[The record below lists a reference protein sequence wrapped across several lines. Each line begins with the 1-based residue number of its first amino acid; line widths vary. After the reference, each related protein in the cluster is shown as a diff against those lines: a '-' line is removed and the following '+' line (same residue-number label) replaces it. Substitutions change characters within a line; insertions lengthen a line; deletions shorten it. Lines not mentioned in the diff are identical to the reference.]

1 MTAPRPNGQG
11 STPIG
16 RPLSTWA
23 RLSLGVLSV
32 TTALLLWQA
41 LGSLRLIPS
50 GLLASPAQV
59 FAALVDIARHGY
71 RGTSLGEDIG
81 ATLLRALA
89 GFAIGMLAGV
99 PLGLWMGM
107 SRLTAAAADWI
118 VQFLRPLPP
127 LSFLVLLML
136 WLGTG
141 DLAKVGLL
149 ALTAFPIITSATY
162 AAVASVP
169 QQKIQAAR
177 SLGASHGQ
185 VFRHVL
191 LPAALPTISTGLR
204 IALAAA
210 FSTVVAAELMAGS
223 DGLGWMIFSA
233 SQFLRNDVVL
243 LGIILLGLL
252 GMGLNSILLGLDRS
266 LIHWRGRE

>member
-1 MTAPRPNGQG
+1 MIDENAGAG
-11 STPIG
+11 G
-16 RPLSTWA
+16 RWA
-23 RLSLGVLSV
+23 RLGLGALSV
-32 TTALLLWQA
+32 LAALLIWQA
-41 LGSLRLIPS
+41 TTSLHLIPT
-50 GLLASPAQV
+50 GLLASPAEV
-59 FAALVDIARHGY
+59 FAAFLDIARHGY

-89 GFAIGMLAGV
+89 GFGIGMVAGV

-118 VQFLRPLPP
+118 VQCLRPLPP

-141 DLAKVGLL
+141 DSAKIALL
-149 ALTAFPIITSATY
+149 ALTAFPIITSAAY

-169 QQKIQAAR
+169 QQKIQAAQ
-177 SLGASHGQ
+177 SLGASRGQ
-185 VFRHVL
+185 IFRHVL
-191 LPAALPTISTGLR
+191 LPAALPMISTGLR

-223 DGLGWMIFSA
+223 NGLGWMIFSA
-233 SQFLRNDVVL
+233 SQFLRNDVIL
-243 LGIILLGLL
+243 LGIILLGVL
-252 GMGLNSILLGLDRS
+252 GMLLNSLLLGLDRS
-266 LIHWRGRE
+266 VIHWRGRE

>member
-1 MTAPRPNGQG
+1 MSGQEG
-11 STPIG
+11 QPG
-16 RPLSTWA
+16 ERWA
-23 RLSLGVLSV
+23 RLGLGTLSILV
-32 TTALLLWQA
+32 GLGAWQA
-41 LGSLRLIPS
+41 LGGLHLIPS

-59 FAALVDIARHGY
+59 WAAFVDITRHGY

-81 ATLLRALA
+81 ATLFRALA
-89 GFAIGMLAGV
+89 GFVAATVVGV

-107 SRLTAAAADWI
+107 SRLTAAAADWM

-127 LSFLVLLML
+127 LSFLVLLTL

-162 AAVASVP
+162 AAVSGVP
-169 QQKIQAAR
+169 RQKIQAAQ
-177 SLGASHGQ
+177 SLGASSLQIFG
-185 VFRHVL
+185 HVL
-191 LPAALPTISTGLR
+191 LPAALPMISTGLR

-223 DGLGWMIFSA
+223 NGLGWMIFSA
-233 SQFLRNDVVL
+233 SQFLRNDVIL

-252 GMGLNSILLGLDRS
+252 GMGLNSLLLGVDRS

>member
-1 MTAPRPNGQG
+1 MSGQG
-11 STPIG
+11 DPSG
-16 RPLSTWA
+16 ERWM
-23 RLSLGVLSV
+23 RLGLGTLSV
-32 TTALLLWQA
+32 AAGLAVWQA
-41 LGSLRLIPS
+41 LGSFHLIPS
-50 GLLASPAQV
+50 GLLASPEEV
-59 FAALVDIARHGY
+59 WAALIDISRHGY

-81 ATLLRALA
+81 ATLLRAVL
-89 GFAIGMLAGV
+89 GFLIGTLVGV

-107 SRLTAAAADWI
+107 SRLTAAAADWL

-127 LSFLVLLML
+127 LSFLVLLTL

-162 AAVASVP
+162 AAVGSVP
-169 QQKIQAAR
+169 QQKILAAQ
-177 SLGASHGQ
+177 SLGASSGQ
-185 VFRHVL
+185 IFRHVL
-191 LPAALPTISTGLR
+191 LPAALPMISTGLR

-233 SQFLRNDVVL
+233 SQFLRNDIIL

-252 GMGLNSILLGLDRS
+252 GMGLNSLLLGLDRG
-266 LIHWRGRE
+266 LIHWRGRD

>member
-1 MTAPRPNGQG
+1 VFKLASSTQG
-11 STPIG
+11 G
-16 RPLSTWA
+16 GLSWQ
-23 RLSLGVLSV
+23 RLGLGCLSV
-32 TTALLLWQA
+32 AVALLGWQA
-41 LGSLRLIPS
+41 MNTLHIVPS
-50 GLLASPAQV
+50 GLLASPAEV
-59 FAALVDIARHGY
+59 VAALVDISRHGY

-81 ATLLRALA
+81 ATLLRALG
-89 GFAIGMLAGV
+89 GFAVGTLVGV

-107 SRLTAAAADWI
+107 NRIAAAGADWF

-141 DLAKVGLL
+141 DVAKVGLL
-149 ALTAFPIITSATY
+149 AITAFPIIASASY
-162 AAVASVP
+162 AAVAGVP
-169 QQKIQAAR
+169 LQKIQAAA
-177 SLGASHGQ
+177 SLGASRGQ
-185 VFRHVL
+185 IFRHVV

-233 SQFLRNDVVL
+233 SQFLRNDVIL
-243 LGIILLGLL
+243 LGIIILGIL
-252 GMGLNSILLGLDRS
+252 GMALNTILLGLDRRI
-266 LIHWRGRE
+266 IHWRGRE

>member
-1 MTAPRPNGQG
+1 MSGQG
-11 STPIG
+11 AAAGERWTRLGLGTLSVAIG
-16 RPLSTWA
+16 
-23 RLSLGVLSV
+23 LGV
-32 TTALLLWQA
+32 WQA
-41 LGSLRLIPS
+41 LGSLHLIPS
-50 GLLASPAQV
+50 GLLASPAEV
-59 FAALVDIARHGY
+59 WAAFIDISRHGY
-71 RGTSLGEDIG
+71 RGTSLGQDVI
-81 ATLLRALA
+81 ATLLRAVA
-89 GFAIGMLAGV
+89 GFAVGTLVGV

-107 SRLTAAAADWI
+107 SRLTAAAADWM

-127 LSFLVLLML
+127 LSFLVLLSL

-141 DLAKVGLL
+141 DTAKIGLL

-162 AAVASVP
+162 AAVGSVSR
-169 QQKIQAAR
+169 QKIQAAQ
-177 SLGASHGQ
+177 SLGASSGQ
-185 VFRHVL
+185 IFCHVL

-233 SQFLRNDVVL
+233 SQYLRNDIIL

-252 GMGLNSILLGLDRS
+252 GMGLNSLLLGLDRG

>member
-1 MTAPRPNGQG
+1 MSGQSGGGRLRPWSRTG
-11 STPIG
+11 
-16 RPLSTWA
+16 
-23 RLSLGVLSV
+23 LGCLSV
-32 TTALLLWQA
+32 LVAVALWQA
-41 LGSLRLIPS
+41 AGSFRLVPA

-59 FAALVDIARHGY
+59 FAALLDISRHGY
-71 RGTSLGEDIG
+71 RGTSLGEDIA
-81 ATLLRALA
+81 ATLARALA
-89 GFAIGMLAGV
+89 GFLLGSAIGV
-99 PLGLWMGM
+99 PLGLWMGT
-107 SRLTAAAADWI
+107 SRLTTAALDWI

-141 DLAKVGLL
+141 DLAKISLL
-149 ALTAFPIITSATY
+149 ALTAFPIVTSATY
-162 AAVASVP
+162 AAVAAVP
-169 QQKIQAAR
+169 QQKIQAAQ
-177 SLGASHGQ
+177 SLGAGRAQ
-185 VFRHVL
+185 IFAHVL
-191 LPAALPTISTGLR
+191 LPAALPMISTGLR

-233 SQFLRNDVVL
+233 SQFLRNDVIL

-252 GMGLNSILLGLDRS
+252 GMGLNGILLRLDHR

>member
-1 MTAPRPNGQG
+1 MSGASGWGERRLRPAARHALGG
-11 STPIG
+11 LSMLVALIG
-16 RPLSTWA
+16 
-23 RLSLGVLSV
+23 
-32 TTALLLWQA
+32 WQA
-41 LGSLRLIPS
+41 VGSLHLIPG

-59 FAALVDIARHGY
+59 LADLSDILRHGY
-71 RGTSLGEDIG
+71 RGTSLGEDIA
-81 ATLLRALA
+81 ATLARALG
-89 GFAIGMLAGV
+89 GFALGALLGV
-99 PLGLWMGM
+99 PLGLWMGT
-107 SRLTAAAADWI
+107 SRLAAAALDWI

-141 DLAKVGLL
+141 DAAKIALL

-162 AAVASVP
+162 AAVAAVP
-169 QQKIQAAR
+169 RQKIQAAQ
-177 SLGASHGQ
+177 SLGAGRGQ
-185 VFRHVL
+185 IFRHVL

-233 SQFLRNDVVL
+233 SQFLRNGVIL

-252 GMGLNSILLGLDRS
+252 GMTLNGVLLRADRA

>member
-1 MTAPRPNGQG
+1 M
-11 STPIG
+11 STQDAATIG
-16 RPLSTWA
+16 RWT
-23 RLSLGVLSV
+23 RLGLGALSV
-32 TTALLLWQA
+32 LAALVVWQA
-41 LGSLRLIPS
+41 LNGLQLIPS

-59 FAALVDIARHGY
+59 WAALIDLCQHGY

-89 GFAIGMLAGV
+89 GFAVGALAGV

-141 DLAKVGLL
+141 DVAKVALL
-149 ALTAFPIITSATY
+149 ALTAFPIIASATY
-162 AAVASVP
+162 AAVAGVSR
-169 QQKIQAAR
+169 QKLQAAQ
-177 SLGASHGQ
+177 SLGAGRAQ
-185 VFRHVL
+185 IFLHVL
-191 LPAALPTISTGLR
+191 LPAALPMISTGLR

-210 FSTVVAAELMAGS
+210 FSTVVASELMAGS

-233 SQFLRNDVVL
+233 SQFLRNDIIL
-243 LGIILLGLL
+243 LGIILLGVL
-252 GMGLNSILLGLDRS
+252 GMGLNSLLLALDHAF
-266 LIHWRGRE
+266 IHWRGRE

>member
-1 MTAPRPNGQG
+1 MSGATGGQRRLRP
-11 STPIG
+11 S
-16 RPLSTWA
+16 S
-23 RLSLGVLSV
+23 RLALGACSV
-32 TTALLLWQA
+32 FTALACWQA
-41 LGSLRLIPS
+41 AGSLALVPP

-59 FAALVDIARHGY
+59 VAALIDILRHGY

-81 ATLLRALA
+81 ATLARALG
-89 GFAIGMLAGV
+89 GFAIGALVGV
-99 PLGLWMGM
+99 PLGLWMGA
-107 SRLTAAAADWI
+107 SRLAASALNWI

-141 DLAKVGLL
+141 DAAKVALL

-162 AAVASVP
+162 AAVAAVP
-169 QQKIQAAR
+169 EQKLQAAR
-177 SLGASHGQ
+177 SLGASQGQ
-185 VFRHVL
+185 IFRHVL
-191 LPAALPTISTGLR
+191 LPSALPMISTGLR

-233 SQFLRNDVVL
+233 SQFLRNGVIL

-252 GMGLNSILLGLDRS
+252 GMALNGLLLRLDHH

>member
-1 MTAPRPNGQG
+1 MSVR
-11 STPIG
+11 
-16 RPLSTWA
+16 W
-23 RLSLGVLSV
+23 LSV
-32 TTALLLWQA
+32 SQSWSRLGLGCISVLVALLAWQA
-41 LGSLRLIPS
+41 MNSFRIVPS

-59 FAALVDIARHGY
+59 VAALIDISRHGY

-89 GFAIGMLAGV
+89 GFAIGTLVGV

-107 SRLTAAAADWI
+107 NRFAGAGADWI

-141 DLAKVGLL
+141 DVAKIGLL
-149 ALTAFPIITSATY
+149 ALTAFPIIASATY
-162 AAVASVP
+162 AAVAGVP
-169 QQKIQAAR
+169 LQKIQAAA
-177 SLGASHGQ
+177 SLGASGGQ
-185 VFRHVL
+185 IFRHVL
-191 LPAALPTISTGLR
+191 LPSALPTISTGLR
-204 IALAAA
+204 VALAAA

-233 SQFLRNDVVL
+233 SQFLRNDVIL
-243 LGIILLGLL
+243 LGIILLGVL
-252 GMGLNSILLGLDRS
+252 GMLLNSLLLGLDRS

>member
-1 MTAPRPNGQG
+1 MTTEAADAG
-11 STPIG
+11 G
-16 RPLSTWA
+16 RWS
-23 RLSLGVLSV
+23 RLALGGVSVMAAVLI
-32 TTALLLWQA
+32 WQA
-41 LGSLRLIPS
+41 MTSWRLIPP

-59 FAALVDIARHGY
+59 FAAFVDILRHGY

-81 ATLLRALA
+81 ATLLRAVA
-89 GFAIGMLAGV
+89 GFAIGMVLGV

-107 SRLTAAAADWI
+107 SRLTAAAADWL
-118 VQFLRPLPP
+118 VQSLRPLPP

-141 DLAKVGLL
+141 DAAKIALL
-149 ALTAFPIITSATY
+149 ALTAFPIITSAAY

-169 QQKIQAAR
+169 QQKIQAAQ
-177 SLGASHGQ
+177 SLGASRGQ
-185 VFRHVL
+185 IFRHVV
-191 LPAALPTISTGLR
+191 LPAAMPMISTGLR

-233 SQFLRNDVVL
+233 SQFLRNDVIL

-252 GMGLNSILLGLDRS
+252 GMGLNSLLLALDRS

>member
-1 MTAPRPNGQG
+1 MAAEISHRQRLFLG
-11 STPIG
+11 S
-16 RPLSTWA
+16 A
-23 RLSLGVLSV
+23 SV
-32 TTALLLWQA
+32 AGAVLLWQA
-41 LGSLRLIPS
+41 VGSFHLVPE
-50 GLLASPAQV
+50 GLLATPAEV
-59 FAALVDIARHGY
+59 VAALIDIARHGY

-81 ATLLRALA
+81 ATLLRALG
-89 GFAIGMLAGV
+89 GFAVGAVAGI

-107 SRLTAAAADWI
+107 NRYASAGADWI

-141 DLAKVGLL
+141 DTAKVGLL
-149 ALTAFPIITSATY
+149 ALTAFPIIASATL
-162 AAVASVP
+162 AAVTQVP
-169 QQKIQAAR
+169 RQKIQAAL
-177 SLGASHGQ
+177 SLGANRRQ
-185 VFRHVL
+185 IFRHVL
-191 LPAALPTISTGLR
+191 LPAALPQISTGLR

-233 SQFLRNDVVL
+233 SQFLRNDVIL
-243 LGIILLGLL
+243 LGILILGLL
-252 GMGLNSILLGLDRS
+252 GMGLNTLLLSADRG

>member
-1 MTAPRPNGQG
+1 MSGQG
-11 STPIG
+11 APPYDRWT
-16 RPLSTWA
+16 
-23 RLSLGVLSV
+23 RLGLGALSV
-32 TTALLLWQA
+32 ALGLGLWQA
-41 LGSLRLIPS
+41 LNGLHLIPS
-50 GLLASPAQV
+50 ELLASPAQV
-59 FAALVDIARHGY
+59 WAAFIDICRHGY
-71 RGTSLGEDIG
+71 RGTSLGEDIT
-81 ATLLRALA
+81 ATLFRALA
-89 GFAIGMLAGV
+89 GFAIATVVGV

-127 LSFLVLLML
+127 LSFLILLML

-149 ALTAFPIITSATY
+149 ALTAFPIIASATY
-162 AAVASVP
+162 AAVAGVP
-169 QQKIQAAR
+169 RQKIQAAL
-177 SLGASHGQ
+177 SLGASSSQ
-185 VFRHVL
+185 IFRHVL
-191 LPAALPTISTGLR
+191 LPAALPMISTGLR

-233 SQFLRNDVVL
+233 SQFLRNDIVM
-243 LGIILLGLL
+243 LGIILLGLI
-252 GMGLNSILLGLDRS
+252 GMALSGLLLGLDRS